1 MHPLTELYVYFHF
14 HSADGFGGSGGGLPG
29 KGWRP
34 VGFCLR
40 CFFSRVTDGKL
51 VKSKTAGVGAPISGS
66 PWEIRMEIGRYMGER
81 SEEIENA
88 SEMRGQRTPEHQ
100 LTRGG

>member
-1 MHPLTELYVYFHF
+1 MFTFIFTQLTGLVEAGAA
-14 HSADGFGGSGGGLPG
+14 SPGRGGGPSSFVCG
-29 KGWRP
+29 
-34 VGFCLR
+34 V
-40 CFFSRVTDGKL
+40 FFSRVTDGKL

-88 SEMRGQRTPEHQ
+88 SE
-100 LTRGG
+100 TRGNGPSRTSADSGRVR